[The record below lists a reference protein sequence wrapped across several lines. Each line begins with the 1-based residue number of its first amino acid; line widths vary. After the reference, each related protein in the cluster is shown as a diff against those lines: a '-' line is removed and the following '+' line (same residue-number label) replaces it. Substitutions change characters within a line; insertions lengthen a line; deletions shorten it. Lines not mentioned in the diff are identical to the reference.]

1 MTKVFV
7 TKQNDSIVEIEC
19 VGHTG
24 YGVEGEDVVCAALSA
39 IVQTAILGLKEV
51 IKVKVDYTTDD
62 KRGYLKATLPS
73 NIDNATRHDCDVILY
88 TMVAGIADM
97 QKGFPKFIKL
107 EVN

>member
-39 IVQTAILGLKEV
+39 IVQTAILGPKEV
-51 IKVKVDYTTDD
+51 IKVKVDYATDD
-62 KRGYLKATLPS
+62 KTGY
-73 NIDNATRHDCDVILY
+73 H
-88 TMVAGIADM
+88 
-97 QKGFPKFIKL
+97 
-107 EVN
+107 

>member
-19 VGHTG
+19 AGHTG

-51 IKVKVDYTTDD
+51 IKVKVDYTIDD

-73 NIDNATRHDCDVILY
+73 NLDNATRHDCDVILY

>member
-62 KRGYLKATLPS
+62 KEVISKPLSPQISTTQRGTIAT
-73 NIDNATRHDCDVILY
+73 
-88 TMVAGIADM
+88 
-97 QKGFPKFIKL
+97 
-107 EVN
+107 